1 MLHWEQKIK
10 IEGLT
15 NTIECFKKSLNVLLV
30 QLYPG
35 IEMGVIRPSLE
46 HKMKT
51 RFYND
56 VCTCFG
62 LPYQNEADL
71 NFDEK
76 YLTDAYNAIKYF
88 ELLKENEE
96 LKKELSDLREDNR

>member
-1 MLHWEQKIK
+1 MYYWDKEVEDLK
-10 IEGLT
+10 
-15 NTIECFKKSLNVLLV
+15 NTIERFKQSLNVLLV

-35 IEMGVIRPSLE
+35 VEMGVIRQSYE
-46 HKMKT
+46 HKLKT
-51 RFYND
+51 QFYNE

-76 YLTDAYNAIKYF
+76 YLTDAYNSIKYF
-88 ELLKENEE
+88 ELLKENEQ
-96 LKKELSDLREDNR
+96 LKKELSDIKEECR

>member
-1 MLHWEQKIK
+1 MYYWDKEVEDLK
-10 IEGLT
+10 
-15 NTIECFKKSLNVLLV
+15 NTIKCFKQSLNVLLV

-35 IEMGVIRPSLE
+35 IEMGVIRQSYE
-46 HKMKT
+46 HKLKT
-51 RFYND
+51 QFYNE

-76 YLTDAYNAIKYF
+76 YLTDAYNSIKYF
-88 ELLKENEE
+88 ELLKENEQ
-96 LKKELSDLREDNR
+96 LKKELSDLREEHR